1 MEKYQLIIIGAGPAG
16 LTAGLFAKRYGIN
29 FLLIGQLSEGTI
41 NQAHL
46 VENYPGLK
54 PMTGPQLI
62 KEFQKHSKVEIKKEQ
77 AKKIL
82 QEKDKSFQVMTDK
95 GKYQSQA
102 VILALG
108 MKFRKLGIKNEEKFL
123 GQGISYSS
131 SGEFGLLKNK
141 IIAVV
146 GGGDSALT
154 TALGLSEQAKKI
166 YLIHRRDEFRGAP
179 ILVKKVKEKTNIEIV
194 YSAQIAEAKGKKQLE
209 KIILDNKKE
218 LKVNKLFIEVGG
230 IPNVFLCQGLKVK
243 MENNFIVTDKN
254 QATNLPG
261 LFAAGDIVS
270 QSLKLIVIAAA
281 QGATAATSAYNY
293 LKSIN

>member
-1 MEKYQLIIIGAGPAG
+1 MYQLIIIGAGPAG

-29 FLLIGQLSEGTI
+29 FLLIGQPSEGAV

-62 KEFQKHSKVEIKKEQ
+62 KEFQKYSKAEIKKEQ

-82 QEKDKSFQVMTDK
+82 QEEDKSFQVMTSK
-95 GKYQSQA
+95 GKYQSQT

-141 IIAVV
+141 ITAVV

-154 TALGLSEQAKKI
+154 TALKLSEQAKRI

-179 ILVKKVKEKTNIEIV
+179 LLVKKVKEKPNIEIV

-218 LKVNKLFIEVGG
+218 FRVNKLFIEVGG
-230 IPNVFLCQGLKVK
+230 IPNIFLCQGLKVK

-254 QATNLPG
+254 QAANLPG

-270 QSLKLIVIAAA
+270 QSLKLIVTATA
-281 QGATAATSAYNY
+281 QGAAAATSAYNY
-293 LKSIN
+293 LRNINH